1 MAVNSSRVLPPRRC
15 RRGSRTAS
23 WGCLRRGAPKRPA
36 GRAPRGGVG
45 VQAAGPRQVAALRR
59 RRGRSLCGRLRARGA
74 ATSPAP
80 RGPSLRSRRLL
91 LRPRVFSALLG
102 ALALPAAAP
111 QPE

>member
-15 RRGSRTAS
+15 RRGSRGFLGLPAAGSLETA
-23 WGCLRRGAPKRPA
+23 A

-59 RRGRSLCGRLRARGA
+59 RRGRSLRGCLRARGA

-91 LRPRVFSALLG
+91 LCPRVFSALLG